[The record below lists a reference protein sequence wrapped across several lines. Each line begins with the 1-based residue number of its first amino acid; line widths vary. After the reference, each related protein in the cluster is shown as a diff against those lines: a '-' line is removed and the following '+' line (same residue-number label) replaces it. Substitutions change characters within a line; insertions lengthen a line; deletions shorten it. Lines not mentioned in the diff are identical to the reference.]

1 MFRFNQLCR
10 WLSSSAKSEL
20 AKLRQ
25 RTGFPIGKCKDAL
38 ARHSNDL
45 EAAEK
50 WLYEQAQKEGWA
62 KVEKWSTS
70 RSASQGLIGM
80 LVRGDKA
87 AMVEVSCVMN
97 KIWTSSALLRESLVR
112 LSYSGRVPWGWERTL
127 LIQHNVI
134 ENKLHVYPT
143 CT

>member
-1 MFRFNQLCR
+1 MFRFHQLCR

-38 ARHSNDL
+38 NRHSNDL

-62 KVEKWSTS
+62 KVEKLRS

-80 LVRGDKA
+80 LVRGDQA
-87 AMVEVSCVMN
+87 AMVQVGCD
-97 KIWTSSALLRESLVR
+97 
-112 LSYSGRVPWGWERTL
+112 
-127 LIQHNVI
+127 LICS
-134 ENKLHVYPT
+134 T
-143 CT
+143 